1 MASRGDPTLNKDLGS
16 MLEYM
21 KGKFLEVK
29 LNTNGILLN
38 DELSRSILANEVTD
52 LVFSIDSYEREN
64 YEEIRKK
71 AKFDKVVHN
80 IQRFMQI
87 RDEEFPNHRTTVRVS
102 GVKVDKKQSK
112 QKFNEFWS
120 QLVDYNVLVDL
131 QERWDTYMNAE
142 LPSEMLLP
150 CGDLFER
157 MYVWWDGKVNP
168 CDVDY
173 KSTLAVGDVN
183 HQTIREIWNGPAYS
197 RLREKHLDGLRS
209 DYSVCAKCNA
219 WTCSK

>member
-1 MASRGDPTLNKDLGS
+1 
-16 MLEYM
+16 MLEYT

-38 DELSRSILANEVTD
+38 DELSRSILANNVTD

-80 IQRFMQI
+80 IKQFMRI

-102 GVKVDKKQSK
+102 GVKVDETQDK
-112 QKFNEFWS
+112 QKFNEFWA
-120 QLVDYNVLVDL
+120 QIVDYNVLVDM
-131 QERWDTYMNAE
+131 QARWDTYMNSV

-150 CGDLFER
+150 CGNLFER
-157 MYVWWDGKVNP
+157 MYVWWDCKVNP
-168 CDVDY
+168 CDADY
-173 KSTLAVGDVN
+173 KSTLEVGNVN
-183 HQTIREIWNGPAYS
+183 QQTIREIWNGS
-197 RLREKHLDGLRS
+197 NFSELRKKHLQGSRS
-209 DYSVCAKCNA
+209 EYSVCAQCDA
-219 WTCSK
+219 YTCSK